1 MSCIYFLLLNLFFVD
16 SNSEVIFE
24 LPLQEAPFEST
35 SKESDFKPQASTF
48 EPDRFFEDLRAAPN
62 LEAATL
68 LKLNS
73 RYQISVLREEG
84 DWIEVDVLSPENF
97 EFRGWIKK
105 RSIPATPPVREISV
119 IQKEK
124 DGEEEVSPIAS
135 EKFRWFWEAD
145 WNDRGEWSLPLGI
158 QNIRLSQTGETEA
171 DGSVS
176 IPGYQFSGFSFGS
189 GIRFSIFETYWRSY
203 RSRLQ
208 VEASYQWG
216 FYQVRFASNFDPID
230 VAGDAYNLQTH
241 RYQTH
246 LWQNMRFLLGS
257 SFSVTPALGLG
268 YLYFESAPQLKRTNA
283 GDIIFTEN
291 SLSAFVM
298 SLRAGLNW
306 KEKIYILSSL
316 HLPLFSTVTET
327 PESFSGSGDRTL
339 LKRSSFPL
347 FIQLETDYRWSPA
360 WSTGLKASYLNFKA
374 AHAGPTK
381 RVDQIYNSAKLQFS
395 NWELLL
401 NLKFFF

>member
-1 MSCIYFLLLNLFFVD
+1 MSCLYFLLLNLFFVD

-24 LPLQEAPFEST
+24 LPIQEAPSEST
-35 SKESDFKPQASTF
+35 PKENDFKPQASLF
-48 EPDRFFEDLRAAPN
+48 EPDQFFEELRAAPD
-62 LEAATL
+62 LEAAFL

-73 RYQISVLREEG
+73 RYQIIVLREEG
-84 DWIEVDVLSPENF
+84 DWIEVDALSPENF

-105 RSIPATPPVREISV
+105 RAIPAAPPVREISV

-124 DGEEEVSPIAS
+124 EEASPIES

-145 WNDRGEWSLPLGI
+145 WNDRGEWGLPLGI
-158 QNIRLSQTGETEA
+158 QNIRLSQTGETEE
-171 DGSVS
+171 DGSVL
-176 IPGYQFSGFSFGS
+176 IPGYQFSGFSLGS
-189 GIRFSIFETYWRSY
+189 SLRFSIFETYWRSY

-246 LWQNMRFLLGS
+246 LWQDMRFLLGS
-257 SFSVTPALGLG
+257 SFVVTPALGFG
-268 YLYFESAPQLKRTNA
+268 YLYFESAPQLKRTDV

-291 SLSAFVM
+291 SLSAFLM
-298 SLRAGLNW
+298 SLRAQLNW
-306 KEKIYILSSL
+306 KDKIYILPSL

-339 LKRSSFPL
+339 LKRKSFPL
-347 FIQLETDYRWSPA
+347 FIQLETD
-360 WSTGLKASYLNFKA
+360 
-374 AHAGPTK
+374 
-381 RVDQIYNSAKLQFS
+381 
-395 NWELLL
+395 
-401 NLKFFF
+401 